1 MKGFQPIGD
10 AVEDIGHGTFGLCC
24 TKAERA
30 ADGQVPITALE
41 FTRLAQDAD
50 LAGLGALLPHE
61 KVGDSGSFLASF
73 RLAYGILQTG
83 LQIEVSISEQGLSLL
98 KFLCGRSRAAFPSR
112 RPAGD
117 AS

>member
-1 MKGFQPIGD
+1 MGHLACAAQRQNVPPMAKFQLPPWNSPVWRKTLIS
-10 AVEDIGHGTFGLCC
+10 
-24 TKAERA
+24 RA
-30 ADGQVPITALE
+30 
-41 FTRLAQDAD
+41 LAHFF
-50 LAGLGALLPHE
+50 LTPYE